1 MLRVTSV
8 SKTFTLHLLGGRRL
22 PAVHEVSF
30 EVEPG
35 ELVAVLGSSGSGKS
49 SLLKCLSRT
58 YLPSGGRAVYDSAS
72 LGPIDLV
79 TASDAE
85 MIALRRNEIAV
96 VTQFLHAVP
105 RTPADA
111 IVAEPL
117 LHRGLDREEARG
129 RARELMGRLDLPV
142 ELHDAHPSTFSGG
155 ERQRVN
161 LAKALVAAPRLLLL
175 DEPTSALDPRTR
187 RVASELIAE
196 TVRGGAAAVGVFH
209 DLATVLELA
218 TRALV
223 MEHGRVVRDGDPAEM
238 VRYVETAAARVPA

>member
-1 MLRVTSV
+1 MLTVTDL

-22 PAVHEVSF
+22 DAVHDVSF
-30 EVEPG
+30 RVRPG
-35 ELVAVLGSSGSGKS
+35 ELVAILGSSGSGKS

-58 YLPSGGRAVYDSAS
+58 YLPSGGEAIYDSAAA
-72 LGPIDLV
+72 GPVDLV
-79 TASDAE
+79 AASDPL
-85 MIALRRNEIAV
+85 MIALRRTEIAV

-105 RTPADA
+105 RTPADV

-117 LHRGLDREEARG
+117 LHRGAEREGARA
-129 RARELMGRLDLPV
+129 RARELMGRLDLAP

-187 RVASELIAE
+187 RLASDLIAE
-196 TVRGGAAAVGVFH
+196 AVEGGASAVGVFH
-209 DLATVLELA
+209 DLATVRELA

-223 MEHGRVVRDGDPAEM
+223 MEHGYVVADGDPDEM
-238 VRYVETAAARVPA
+238 VRYIEQAATKVMA

>member
-1 MLRVTSV
+1 MLTVEDL

-22 PAVHEVSF
+22 HAVHDVSF
-30 EVEPG
+30 RVRPG
-35 ELVAVLGSSGSGKS
+35 ELIAILGSSGSGKS

-58 YLPSGGRAVYDSAS
+58 YLPSGGRAVYESAAAGPLDLATVADS
-72 LGPIDLV
+72 
-79 TASDAE
+79 T
-85 MIALRRNEIAV
+85 MISLRRTEIAV

-105 RTPADA
+105 RTPADV

-117 LHRGLDREEARG
+117 IHRGVGRDEARA
-129 RARELMGRLDLPV
+129 RARELMGRLDLAP

-161 LAKALVAAPRLLLL
+161 LAKALVATPRLLLL

-187 RVASELIAE
+187 RLASDLIAE
-196 TVRGGAAAVGVFH
+196 AITGGAAAIGVFH
-209 DLATVLELA
+209 DLATVRELA

-223 MEHGRVVRDGDPAEM
+223 MEHGRVVADGDPAEM
-238 VRYVETAAARVPA
+238 TRLIEGAATTVLA